1 MKSKRSAIELV
12 KYYRIM
18 GHAYLARTEQ
28 RFVEVGNQKTLLEI
42 FIVFQARS
50 MLNSLPQSQRQT
62 GWVLNELARSY
73 MDDQKFQLAKVQY
86 KELLE
91 LEPYRVVGMEF
102 YASCLYRLQGAFSPV
117 SAILSRF

>member
-1 MKSKRSAIELV
+1 
-12 KYYRIM
+12 
-18 GHAYLARTEQ
+18 
-28 RFVEVGNQKTLLEI
+28 
-42 FIVFQARS
+42 

-73 MDDQKFQLAKVQY
+73 MDDQKFQLAKLQY

-102 YASCLYRLQGAFSPV
+102 YASCLYRLQGPFS
-117 SAILSRF
+117 SLISIKFSSLISILKNNFQITSLSSTWRTGS

>member
-1 MKSKRSAIELV
+1 
-12 KYYRIM
+12 
-18 GHAYLARTEQ
+18 
-28 RFVEVGNQKTLLEI
+28 
-42 FIVFQARS
+42 

-73 MDDQKFQLAKVQY
+73 MDDQKFQLAKLQY

-102 YASCLYRLQGAFSPV
+102 YASCLYRKVTESSEKYSHQFLN
-117 SAILSRF
+117 R

>member
-1 MKSKRSAIELV
+1 
-12 KYYRIM
+12 M

-28 RFVEVGNQKTLLEI
+28 RFVEVGDQKPLFEI
-42 FIVFQARS
+42 LIVFQARS

-102 YASCLYRLQGAFSPV
+102 YASCLYRLQGAFPFLAAFQAVFRSY
-117 SAILSRF
+117 ISRAPRKPIRQ

>member
-1 MKSKRSAIELV
+1 
-12 KYYRIM
+12 
-18 GHAYLARTEQ
+18 
-28 RFVEVGNQKTLLEI
+28 
-42 FIVFQARS
+42 

-73 MDDQKFQLAKVQY
+73 MDDQKFQLAKLQY

-102 YASCLYRLQGAFSPV
+102 YASCLYRLQGTFSSLISV
-117 SAILSRF
+117 KFSSW